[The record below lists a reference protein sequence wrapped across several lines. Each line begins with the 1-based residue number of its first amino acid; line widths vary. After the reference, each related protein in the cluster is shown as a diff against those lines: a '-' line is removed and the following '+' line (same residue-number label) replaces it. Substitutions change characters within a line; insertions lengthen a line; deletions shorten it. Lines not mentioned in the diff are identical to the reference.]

1 MNIIG
6 ERKCRRGFNITSFP
20 PLHFPLKMSIITQE
34 ITETC
39 FNWCKEQNFIHQSN
53 VQINDLAFI
62 VIALI
67 SLTINNLIYN
77 HPETL
82 KQLSG
87 MNDYQ
92 LEKAFDATYFLT
104 FIMLITYIIYMV
116 FFK

>member
-1 MNIIG
+1 MI
-6 ERKCRRGFNITSFP
+6 NITLPAF
-20 PLHFPLKMSIITQE
+20 LETE
-34 ITETC
+34 ITTGC

-67 SLTINNLIYN
+67 SLTINNIIYN

-82 KQLSG
+82 KQLTK
-87 MNDYQ
+87 MDDYE
-92 LEKAFDATYFLT
+92 LEKVYDLTYFLT
-104 FIMLITYIIYMV
+104 FIMLIGYVIYIT